1 MENKG
6 ILQFFNELF
15 GPSKDKDGVV
25 YFTEELKK
33 NRDAQVHPSRIHE
46 YLTKFADSK
55 PLFFTPN
62 IFQKGTIKEY
72 GKGREDH
79 NVRVVTC
86 LFWDFDSFRVTED
99 YLAERGFPPPTYIF
113 RRGDR
118 AHIYYIFETPI
129 EITSSLDPLAKKITK
144 ILKTGQKMTGA
155 DPMPTHIGSVLRVP
169 GTTHIKKGVVSEGY
183 QMPFREGGIR
193 KYKLRDF
200 DFILKAAGETVA
212 KKEKPTTK
220 RKDGLTEDEI
230 KTLLLDSHNIITA
243 GAGRSNALFRF
254 GIRCRDWGLSEA
266 EALEVA
272 SRFNE
277 SYCNPPETADIVSH
291 QIKSAFKYASGPAGK
306 LLTKTPELA
315 LDEFRVDLHVG
326 YSLRDWVYVQEN
338 ATLHHLEKPIT
349 YQSDQI
355 ATALSYLT
363 GLQIKIGYVVGNRLI
378 QVCDKMSFRPDIH
391 ERVWEQNNIS
401 YFNTFAGLK
410 KIQPTGSKV
419 HVTRFLDHLKYLTS
433 NELEFEHLVNYIAT
447 AICYPEKKIR
457 HAVLMVSPYEGTG
470 KSSFQALF
478 DTVLKSETGHCYV
491 SQGNNSAIAKGYNE
505 FIDSNL
511 VTFFHDIGQDKYS
524 VMDEVKTWITEERLR
539 INGKYAKNY
548 VTDNYTNFFLS
559 SNNINALPIGDF
571 DRRFFIIE
579 CRQKPKPPEYYKKLK
594 ESFTDG
600 AGDILKFLET
610 KKDNLDIYA
619 PPPMTYSKKLMQA
632 QSRSEVAILLDELYE
647 SEDPIFD
654 KEFALKD
661 LVNLVYMAAP
671 VSVRNSVSQKAIARW
686 LIANEFQHKQKRTGE
701 DKGWKYHPPEKKKK
715 EDVENKNAKGA
726 A

>member
-1 MENKG
+1 MENKNV
-6 ILQFFNELF
+6 LQFFSDLF
-15 GPSKDKDGVV
+15 GNAENGII

-33 NRDAQVHPSRIHE
+33 NRDAQVAPSRVLD
-46 YLTKFADSK
+46 YLKTVDPKK

-62 IFQKGTIKEY
+62 LFQKGTIKEY

-79 NVRVVTC
+79 NVRTITC

-99 YLAERGFPPPTYIF
+99 YLAERGFPSPSYIF

-118 AHIYYIFETPI
+118 AHVYFIFEKPI

-144 ILKTGQKMTGA
+144 ILKAGQKMTGA
-155 DPMPTHIGSVLRVP
+155 DPAPCHIGSVLRVP
-169 GTTHIKKGVVSEGY
+169 GTAHIKKGVVGEGY
-183 QMPFREGGIR
+183 EMPIR
-193 KYKLRDF
+193 TTKPAKYKLSDF
-200 DFILKAAGETVA
+200 DFILQAAGEPVQ
-212 KKEKPTTK
+212 KEKTPKK
-220 RKDGLTEDEI
+220 RKEGLGLDEI
-230 KTLLLDSHNIITA
+230 KNLLLDSHNIITA
-243 GAGRSNALFRF
+243 GGGRSNALFRF
-254 GIRCRDWGLSEA
+254 GIRCRDWDLNEN
-266 EALEVA
+266 EALEIA
-272 SRFNE
+272 ETFNE
-277 SYCNPPETADIVSH
+277 LYCNPPESPEIVSH
-291 QIKSAFKYASGPAGK
+291 QIKSAYKYASGPTGK
-306 LLTKTPELA
+306 LLTKSA
-315 LDEFRVDLHVG
+315 DVAVDEFRVDLHVG
-326 YSLRDWVYVQEN
+326 YSLKDWVYVQEN
-338 ATLHHLEKPIT
+338 STLHHLEKPIT

-363 GLQIKIGYVVGNRLI
+363 GLSIKIGYVVGNRLI
-378 QVCDKMSFRPDIH
+378 QVCDKMSFRPDKNQ
-391 ERVWEQNNIS
+391 RVWEENNIT

-410 KIQPTGSKV
+410 KIEPTGDKI
-419 HVTRFLDHLKYLTS
+419 HVQRFLEHLEYLTS
-433 NELEFEHLVNYIAT
+433 NAEEREHLINYIAT
-447 AICYPEKKIR
+447 ALCYPEKKIR

-478 DTVLKSETGHCYV
+478 DTVLKSETGHSYV

-539 INGKYAKNY
+539 INGKYARNY

-579 CRQKPKPPEYYKKLK
+579 CRQKPKSPSYYKDLK
-594 ESFTDG
+594 ESFTVG
-600 AGDILKFLET
+600 AGDILKYLDS
-610 KKDNLDIYA
+610 KKDRLDIYA

-632 QSRSEVAILLDELYE
+632 QSRSEVAILLDDLYE

-654 KEFALKD
+654 KEFALRD

-686 LIANEFQHKQKRTGE
+686 LIANGFQHKQKRTGD
-701 DKGWKYHPPEKKKK
+701 DKGWKYHPPAKDKEEKKG
-715 EDVENKNAKGA
+715 VA
-726 A
+726 